1 MITTFNPFQLIGSLT
16 VEQALSTVRSL
27 LNEQD
32 NQRIQDLSVR
42 MFLNSA
48 KHELHEKLIATSFP
62 LYDYIFHAKAEQIVY
77 VSTQESVDN
86 VDYEELNNA
95 FTGGQLNNTFR
106 MLEIDLGAAVTID
119 RDYID
124 LTPSTPGVV
133 SNFYGMSSIRPI
145 EYLYSVKNVSILG
158 HGVGKQLDYAS
169 LMSLAHTETDIH
181 NNSFYWAFVGTKILI
196 MPGRKLLD
204 VADRHEYDHF
214 FEDATY
220 EIHSVRKPLLDD
232 LLHPL
237 MSVTYTRPLDL
248 PNTQYSS
255 LFLAVQKSCLES
267 LQKLALPQLD
277 QSIDAAVQTK
287 VQAVLTN
294 KQLGAI

>member
-16 VEQALSTVRSL
+16 VEQALSTVRGL

-77 VSTQESVDN
+77 LSTQESVDN
-86 VDYEELNNA
+86 VDYEAINTG
-95 FTGGQLNNTFR
+95 FTTNQLNNTFR
-106 MLEIDLGAAVTID
+106 MLEIDLGAPVTID
-119 RDYID
+119 RDYVD
-124 LTPSTPGVV
+124 LTPNSPGIV
-133 SNFYGMSSIRPI
+133 SDFYGMSSIRPI
-145 EYLYSVKNVSILG
+145 ELLYSIKNVSMLG

-181 NNSFYWAFVGTKILI
+181 NSSFYWASVGTKILI
-196 MPGRKLLD
+196 MPGRKMLD
-204 VADRHEYDHF
+204 ISDRHDYDSF
-214 FEDATY
+214 FADAIY

-232 LLHPL
+232 LLLPM

-255 LFLAVQKSCLES
+255 LFLAVQKACLES

-294 KQLGAI
+294 KQIGAI